1 MPVFALTLHR
11 NGLNLA
17 VNRAMQFDLD
27 VAHALHEQMT
37 AWQQLVPVSVRRK
50 RDAVEAAVRLEARKA
65 CLLLALHTF
74 KECFERLVQTA
85 KNLLSTVA
93 IRQAKVTHGSNFGQL
108 GCLVVVVDALAVRCV
123 CFDALLKCRIIAAG
137 FRQLYTQALGLSLGR
152 VQPVF
157 ERLAHQRPFWFSMYF
172 FTVASETWPTVGD
185 SPPPV
190 SLSGPVISTPYRR
203 PGQTS
208 LDADQ
213 QRADRKPRG
222 ANKTR
227 QRQNC
232 SSGP

>member
-1 MPVFALTLHR
+1 
-11 NGLNLA
+11 
-17 VNRAMQFDLD
+17 MQFDLD

-37 AWQQLVPVSVRRK
+37 ACQQLVPISVRRK

-65 CLLLALHTF
+65 C
-74 KECFERLVQTA
+74 QTA
-85 KNLLSTVA
+85 KNLLSTVT
-93 IRQAKVTHGSNFGQL
+93 IRQAKVTRCSDFGQL
-108 GCLVVVVDALAVRCV
+108 GCLVVVVDALALRCV
-123 CFDALLKCRIIAAG
+123 CFDALLKCRIIEAAG
-137 FRQLYTQALGLSLGR
+137 FRQLYAQALGLSLGR

-213 QRADRKPRG
+213 QRADRNPGERTKPDKGRIVAAGHRKPQRG
-222 ANKTR
+222 RSMTTKHLRNAPR
-227 QRQNC
+227 
-232 SSGP
+232 SSNRETSDEDVG